1 MNGKRIARNIAFATL
16 LASGAFQALD
26 AQANAPQKI
35 EQQPGCRFVGLG
47 GSVMSCICGPNR
59 EIHWPQDCE
68 GTDANQVTQTQQSSP
83 EPTVGNSG
91 GFPWEAAAGFAGVL
105 GLAALILGRKK

>member
-1 MNGKRIARNIAFATL
+1 LNGKRIARNIAFATL